1 MMKKYFITGLMVWVP
16 LVITLFF
23 LRIIVNIGDKF
34 LVVLPASFNPV
45 EWLGISLPGFG
56 LLVLCVMVFITGIFA
71 TNVLGKQLVSTSESL
86 LARVPLVRSI
96 YYGVKRTLQVFF
108 TTNKAFRQVVLVEYP
123 RKDCWSLA
131 FVTDQSPTQDLFDDA
146 MVTLFIPTTPNPTS
160 GYILVVPNSELKYLD
175 MSIDDAIQF
184 VISLGTACALKE
196 LSSQGKI
203 KS

>member
-1 MMKKYFITGLMVWVP
+1 
-16 LVITLFF
+16 
-23 LRIIVNIGDKF
+23 
-34 LVVLPASFNPV
+34 
-45 EWLGISLPGFG
+45 
-56 LLVLCVMVFITGIFA
+56 MVFITGIFA

-131 FVTDQSPTQDLFDDA
+131 FVTDQSPSQDLFEDT

-196 LSSQGKI
+196 LSTQGKI

>member
-1 MMKKYFITGLMVWVP
+1 M
-16 LVITLFF
+16 
-23 LRIIVNIGDKF
+23 
-34 LVVLPASFNPV
+34 VLPASFNPV
-45 EWLGISLPGFG
+45 EWLGTSLPGFG
-56 LLVLCVMVFITGIFA
+56 LLLLCVMVFITGIFA

>member
-1 MMKKYFITGLMVWVP
+1 MIKKYFITGLMVWVP
-16 LVITLFF
+16 LIITLFF
-23 LRIIVNIGDKF
+23 LKIVINLGDKF
-34 LVVLPASFNPV
+34 LLVFPASLDPSV
-45 EWLGISLPGFG
+45 WLGVGLPGFG
-56 LLVLCVMVFITGIFA
+56 LLVLCVVVLITGVFA
-71 TNVLGKQLVSTSESL
+71 TNVLGKQLVSSSESL
-86 LARVPLVRSI
+86 LAKVPLVRSI

-131 FVTDQSPTQDLFDDA
+131 FVTDQSPSQDLFNDS

-160 GYILVVPNSELKYLD
+160 GYILVVPNCELKYLD

-196 LSSQGKI
+196 LTAQGKI
-203 KS
+203 KT

>member
-23 LRIIVNIGDKF
+23 LRIVVNVGDKF
-34 LVVLPASFNPV
+34 LVVLPNALDPV
-45 EWLGISLPGFG
+45 VWLGISLPGFG
-56 LLVLCVMVFITGIFA
+56 LLLLCVMVFITGIFA

-131 FVTDQSPTQDLFDDA
+131 FVTDQSPSQDLFEDT

-196 LSSQGKI
+196 LSTQGKI